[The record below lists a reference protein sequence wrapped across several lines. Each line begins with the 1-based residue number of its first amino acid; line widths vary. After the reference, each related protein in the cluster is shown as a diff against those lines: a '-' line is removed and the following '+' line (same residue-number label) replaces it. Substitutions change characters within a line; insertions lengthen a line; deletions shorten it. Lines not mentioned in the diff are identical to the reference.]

1 MSEIREIL
9 KKIHIL
15 REDLNRLIKSNQGDL
30 ADPQILEASKKLDL
44 VLNEYN
50 RMIENKIKNT

>member
-30 ADPQILEASKKLDL
+30 ADPQILEASKKLDS

-50 RMIENKIKNT
+50 RMIEDKIKD